1 MAARDFV
8 KVAAGQLRRA
18 SQALKQEAQSM
29 LAERERTARQKSSE
43 ITDTQLR
50 LRAKQA
56 GLNDPNRD
64 AREKQRNVIE
74 AQQLQ
79 RAIDIKQREMNEIT
93 QRLAMAAQIKQSKAQ
108 SLDGRAGDLEMQASS
123 L

>member
-43 ITDTQLR
+43 ITDHQLR

-56 GLNDPNRD
+56 SLNDPNKNPRERQRD
-64 AREKQRNVIE
+64 ILE

-79 RAIDIKQREMNEIT
+79 RAIDTKQREMNQIT
-93 QRLAMAAQIKQSKAQ
+93 QQLAMAAQSKQNKAS
-108 SLDGRAGDLEMQASS
+108 SLDGRAGDLELQASS